1 MEKVALFEKALFGL
15 TVFLNG
21 GLIVL
26 FLYRKNHRVFP
37 IFFVYVLSNFLQG
50 LVLFESYRIWGIS
63 SPVSSGIAW
72 GTQAFVTVARTLAVG
87 QICHRVLAKYR
98 GIWALAWRM
107 LFATA
112 AVVLLCSWAIAK
124 GSWQFAV
131 LNANRGMEL
140 AIASVIV
147 TLFMFTRYYRIAVEP
162 VVRALAT
169 GFFLYSCFYVL
180 NITLLESWLYDY
192 VTLWN
197 LLGTL
202 AFLAS
207 LLLWSWALRETQT
220 ATTFAPEMLSLG
232 IYRTVVPEINDRLRA
247 LNDHL
252 GQFWW
257 VERKRS

>member
-1 MEKVALFEKALFGL
+1 MEKAVLFEKALLGL

-21 GLIVL
+21 GLFVL
-26 FLYRKNHRVFP
+26 FLYRKNHRAFP

-50 LVLFESYRIWGIS
+50 FVLIESYRIWGFD
-63 SPVSSGIAW
+63 SPASSGIAW
-72 GTQAFVTVARTLAVG
+72 GTQGFVTVARALAVA

-98 GIWALAWRM
+98 GIWGLAWRM

-112 AVVLLCSWAIAK
+112 AVVLLYSWAIAR

-140 AIASVIV
+140 AIASVILL
-147 TLFMFTRYYRIAVEP
+147 LFLFIRYYGVAVEP
-162 VVRALAT
+162 AVRALAA

-180 NITLLESWLYDY
+180 NITILEGWLYDY
-192 VTLWN
+192 VKVWN

-207 LLLWSWALRETQT
+207 MLVWIWALREMQPQ
-220 ATTFAPEMLSLG
+220 TTFEPKMLCEG
-232 IYRTVVPEINDRLRA
+232 IYHTVAPEINDRLRA
-247 LNDHL
+247 LNEHL
-252 GQFWW
+252 GQFW
-257 VERKRS
+257 RKRS